1 MGTWGRRIAASVL
14 AAALALGL
22 AGCGSSV
29 RLGPPPCLPAPLE
42 VAPPRPDAGTTVTVS
57 SPAAECDLGYSAGH
71 TYSVTLVAE
80 GVPGTPGTRTSP
92 VEVEVAAD
100 GSFSVPLPIPD
111 GFPRGDASV
120 VVTGSPYD
128 ECGKDG
134 TGSCAGYTAAVRVR

>member
-1 MGTWGRRIAASVL
+1 MGTWGRRIVAAGL
-14 AAALALGL
+14 AAALALTL
-22 AGCGSSV
+22 AGCGSSA
-29 RLGPPPCLPAPLE
+29 RLGIDRCLPAPLE
-42 VAPPRPDAGTTVTVS
+42 VTPPGPDAGTTVTVS

-100 GSFSVPLPIPD
+100 GSFSVPLAIPD
-111 GFPRGDASV
+111 DFPRGDASV
-120 VVTGSPYD
+120 VVSGSPYD

-134 TGSCAGYTAAVRVR
+134 TGSCAGYTAAVHVR